1 MKTTIGL
8 SLLLSFVCT
17 AAHAEFVPGC
27 AQPMMFNRQDNVEIF
42 PQQLP
47 ARDYL
52 DVIKDC
58 FIATGLPYKFDRPE
72 SLWLA
77 SERAAFTSALAK
89 QKVDVLVAPF
99 QVQGYG
105 LERTERALMSADL
118 AYQLGGSVR
127 VADPF
132 LVARALGE
140 GARRY
145 ERNDVIRLAHT
156 LGARTALIGYVGHD
170 RAHHMTVTIE
180 TVTLDANKP
189 GWVTGS
195 AQKDWLAVPFTDA
208 NPPFA
213 VFHGMLP
220 SIVKDVGFVA
230 AEKTGTKKPAAF
242 PSSASFSLADL
253 ATGKTAIGASAA
265 LDLLGAMASS
275 TDELARERLFARALV
290 ASWHFDAPGDAT
302 AFARAYALFGLEH
315 RPAALEALKG
325 ASQPEAVTLRALL
338 NGNSAE
344 ARQTLAA
351 VDNLLVRLLL
361 ALKVDDLRFIYQED
375 KAPKTSSAEA
385 FGGAAIDWK
394 MLVGARADDGDPWG
408 VDNVGDL
415 KYLLDTV
422 FPVEG
427 LGVESVVGGN
437 LILRKPADDV
447 TVSLANIRHVSR
459 FLESAAVPACC
470 TGRSAGPSSWDLVG
484 LIEGRNIA
492 RIAKS
497 LHRTVSV
504 QASYPKADA
513 DLARYSEVL
522 SGHPVIAAADMDYAW
537 AMAGK
542 VEAAALET
550 WRSRAIKSATIA
562 AYFANGQSPLASRAT
577 SVLGFND
584 ANSTLFLDAYGF
596 DYPRRAFWMEWMFQS
611 TRQPKGSYESTLD
624 ALRREAAVY
633 ASADFGPY
641 NRLVAAAATP
651 EDRATLAA
659 ELQGRFVGTPGQKF
673 LLGKLQPATAQAA
686 TDPIEEAR
694 TILAADPDN
703 WAARFQLGSSIVE
716 RGGKYEEVSELFLAH
731 PSFHAKSPPKRVELS
746 NDAARAADLFFLNG
760 HEDLAGPF
768 FGISAGLNTGS
779 NASLTS
785 EVRLDI
791 LAGRYRKAADESLAR
806 AQRYP
811 NPYAYRDYLSFLHA
825 FDRSDEAWSAFSQV
839 ASAFDIGEVWVSA
852 LVGQRREGLSESQ
865 IREWLSRP
873 GIRDAKFRGQRFA
886 MRYAVLVNAADH
898 EPPRDLGAL
907 VEQIEG
913 EPTAW
918 IDTEGYLARTSPS
931 DPTGVQLNPPS
942 SFKTEKPRPPSG
954 TRVKS
959 EFAYFGAA
967 YAAIQRGDPA
977 KAVEELKT
985 MATYYPIESPDFSYA
1000 IPYFAWAAAKTGDK
1014 AELEKYVMTQ
1024 GGDDVR
1030 VRFDFFLARAFFAGI
1045 KQKDSARARE
1055 LLANSLPGHPNTDNR
1070 PVLVEYQYAQACE
1083 WLYKETKDQGFRDM
1097 LLAWVKSEQ
1106 RVHPTMAWAYAME
1119 YAYAPTA
1126 ERRLRALAMTLYLDP
1141 KSERIAS
1148 ATADDRRAAE
1158 AWGKA
1163 HNPFLND
1170 GGATGVS
1177 GVAAVAPE

>member
-1 MKTTIGL
+1 MKTSIGL

-47 ARDYL
+47 SRDYL

-58 FIATGLPYKFDRPE
+58 FVATGLPYKFDRPE

-77 SERAAFTSALAK
+77 NERTAFKSALAK

-118 AYQLGGSVR
+118 AYELGGTVR

-132 LVARALGE
+132 LVGRALGE

-145 ERNDVIRLAHT
+145 ERNDIIRLAHE

-170 RAHHMTVTIE
+170 RAHHITVTIE
-180 TVTLDANKP
+180 KVSLDAEKP
-189 GWVTGS
+189 GWVTAT
-195 AQKDWLAVPFTDA
+195 AQRDWRAVPFTDA

-220 SIVKDVGFVA
+220 SIVKDVGLVA
-230 AEKTGTKKPAAF
+230 VAKSGTKKAAAF
-242 PSSASFSLADL
+242 PSSVSFSLADL
-253 ATGKTAIGASAA
+253 ASNKAPIGASAA

-275 TDELARERLFARALV
+275 TDELARERLFVRALV
-290 ASWHFDAPGDAT
+290 TSWHFDAPGDAT

-315 RPAALEALKG
+315 RPAALEALNG
-325 ASQPEAVTLRALL
+325 VSQPEAVTLRALL

-344 ARQTLAA
+344 ARQTLAS
-351 VDNLLVRLLL
+351 VDNRLVRLLL

-375 KAPKTSSAEA
+375 KAPKTASAEA
-385 FGGAAIDWK
+385 FGEAAIDWK
-394 MLVGARADDGDPWG
+394 MLVGARAGDGDPWS
-408 VDNVGDL
+408 VDDPAGL

-427 LGVESVVGGN
+427 LGVASVVGGN
-437 LILRKPADDV
+437 MILRKPPDDV

-459 FLESAAVPACC
+459 FLESAAIPACC
-470 TGRSAGPSSWDLVG
+470 TEQSARPSSWDLVG

-492 RIAKS
+492 QIAKS
-497 LHRTVSV
+497 LKRTVSL
-504 QASYPKADA
+504 QAQYAKADA
-513 DLARYSEVL
+513 DLARYLEVL
-522 SGHPVIAAADMDYAW
+522 SGHPVLAGADMDYAW

-542 VEAAALET
+542 VEGAALET
-550 WRSRAIKSATIA
+550 WRSRALKSATTA
-562 AYFANGQSPLASRAT
+562 SYFANGQSPLASRAT
-577 SVLGFND
+577 SVLGFSD

-611 TRQPKGSYESTLD
+611 TRQPKGVYEDTLD
-624 ALRREAAVY
+624 ALRREAAAY
-633 ASADFGPY
+633 ATADFGPF
-641 NRLVAAAATP
+641 NRLVAVAATS
-651 EDRATLAA
+651 EARASLAS

-673 LLGKLQPATAQAA
+673 LLAKLQPATAQAIADPVEQARA
-686 TDPIEEAR
+686 TV
-694 TILAADPDN
+694 AADPDN
-703 WAARFQLGSSIVE
+703 WAARFELGSLIVE
-716 RGGKYEEVSELFLAH
+716 RGGKYEEVSEIFLAH
-731 PSFHAKSPPKRVELS
+731 PAFHAKSPPKPVELS
-746 NDAARAADLFFLNG
+746 IAAARAADLFFLNG

-768 FGISAGLNTGS
+768 FEISADLNTGS

-785 EVRLDI
+785 ELRLDI

-806 AQRYP
+806 ARRYP

-825 FDRSDEAWSAFSQV
+825 FGRSEEAWSGFSQV
-839 ASAFDIGEVWVSA
+839 ASSFDIGEVWVSA
-852 LVGQRREGLSESQ
+852 LVGQRREGLGEPQ
-865 IREWLSRP
+865 IREWLNKT

-886 MRYAVLVNAADH
+886 LRYAVLVNASDH
-898 EPPRDLGAL
+898 DTPRDLGAL

-918 IDTEGYLARTSPS
+918 IDTEGYLARPHPL
-931 DPTGVQLNPPS
+931 DPTGSQIMPPS
-942 SFKTEKPRPPSG
+942 SLTTDKPRPPSG

-967 YAAIQRGDPA
+967 YAAIQHGDPA
-977 KAVEELKT
+977 KAVEELQT
-985 MATYYPIESPDFSYA
+985 MAAYYPIEREDFSFT
-1000 IPYFAWAAAKTGDK
+1000 IPYLAWAAAKTGDK
-1014 AELEKYVMTQ
+1014 IDFEKYVMTH
-1024 GGDDVR
+1024 GGYA
-1030 VRFDFFLARAFFAGI
+1030 VRFDFFLARAFFAGV
-1045 KQKDSARARE
+1045 KHKDFARARE

-1083 WLYKETKDQGFRDM
+1083 WMYKETKDQSFRDM
-1097 LLAWVKSEQ
+1097 LLAWLKSEQ
-1106 RVHPTMAWAYAME
+1106 AVHPTMAWAYAME

-1141 KSERIAS
+1141 KSQRIAT
-1148 ATADDRRAAE
+1148 ATAADRRAAE
-1158 AWGKA
+1158 AWGKG

-1170 GGATGVS
+1170 SGAMRVS
-1177 GVAAVAPE
+1177 EVAAVARE